1 MGQNMKTMINVVCSL
16 IVLGTNVLVSFFLSP
31 YIVKNI
37 GVEANGFVTLANN
50 FVTYAQLIVIALNS
64 MAARFISIAYVKRQY
79 KKANLYYNSVFWG
92 NLIIVAVLIIPAVV
106 SIIQLENIINIP
118 SDIILDVKI
127 LFLFVFFNFFITTGL
142 PNWDCGTFVTNR
154 LDRTYIPQALTSV
167 LKCIILFIAF
177 SLLVPKVSYV
187 GIATTIITIIQLICN
202 AINTH
207 KLTPELKI
215 KLNPS
220 DWLCSK
226 KALKRL
232 VGSGI
237 WNSISSVGNMFLSGL
252 DLIVCN
258 VFLGATPMG
267 IISLSKILPNYMQQL
282 SASIRNAFNPEM
294 TINYAKKNKDELLK
308 GITRAM
314 KLTSIIMTIPIAIIV
329 VLGKSFFSLWVPT
342 QDASLLQILSIL
354 AILGYMFTSGTQI
367 LYNVF
372 PTVNKVKQN
381 SIAMIVTGI
390 ISVLLTILLIK
401 TTDYGIYAVAGVSTF
416 CNLAR
421 NMTFTI
427 IATSKYLGFKCS
439 IFYKQVFQTI
449 FSSIVLIIVGYLLTA
464 NIVIDSWIAF
474 IIAAIIIGSVGLAI
488 NVLIILNKEERK
500 FLIDIIKKKL
510 NISKNNNV

>member
-1 MGQNMKTMINVVCSL
+1 MGRNMKTMINVVCSL
-16 IVLGTNVLVSFFLSP
+16 LVLGTNVLVSFFLSP

-50 FVTYAQLIVIALNS
+50 FVTYAQLIVTALNS
-64 MAARFISIAYVKRQY
+64 MAARFISIAYVKKQY

-127 LFLFVFFNFFITTGL
+127 LFAFVFFNFFITTGL

-154 LDRTYIPQALTSV
+154 LDRTYIPQALTSI
-167 LKCIILFIAF
+167 LKCVILFVAF
-177 SLLVPKVSYV
+177 SLFVPKVSYV
-187 GIATTIITIIQLICN
+187 GIATTIITVIQLICN

-215 KLNPS
+215 MVNPS
-220 DWLCSK
+220 KWLCSK
-226 KALKRL
+226 KVIKEL
-232 VGSGI
+232 VGAGI
-237 WNSISSVGNMFLSGL
+237 WNSISSVGNMLLSGL

-258 VFLGATPMG
+258 VFLGATSMG
-267 IISLSKILPNYMQQL
+267 IISLSKTLPNYMQQL
-282 SASIRNAFNPEM
+282 SASVRNAFTPEM

-308 GITRAM
+308 GINRAM

-329 VLGKSFFSLWVPT
+329 VLGKSFFLLWVPT
-342 QDASLLQILSIL
+342 QDASLLQVLSVL
-354 AILGYMFTSGTQI
+354 GILGYMFTSGTQV

-381 SIAMIVTGI
+381 SIAMIITGI

-401 TTDYGIYAVAGVSTF
+401 TTNYGIYAVAGVSTL
-416 CNLAR
+416 CNLIR

-427 IATSKYLGFKCS
+427 PVTAKYLGFKWN
-439 IFYKQVFQTI
+439 IFYKQIFQTI
-449 FSSIVLIIVGYLLTA
+449 LSSIILIVVGYLLTA
-464 NIVIDSWIAF
+464 KIIINSWIMF
-474 IIAAIIIGSVGLAI
+474 IVAAIIIGMAGLVI
-488 NVLIILNKEERK
+488 NILIILDKEERK
-500 FLIDIIKKKL
+500 FLFGKVRKKL
-510 NISKNNNV
+510 KLGEKNK